1 VWGEV
6 WDSPAADACSA
17 RADRLM
23 ASPGAPG
30 HRRPWRLRPRDS
42 SGPYPHLPGH
52 RIRPPRPRIDR
63 GARRPRRSIRSS
75 NTILRLSSPG
85 PPRPIPWATGSPG
98 GSRRTPIASPT
109 PRTPRRL
116 RPPGTHAPPPLPRR
130 RRPHA
135 GLRSAVVAIGRAPAE
150 TPCPADGARGK
161 ATSAPGRPP
170 SRLTRPGEPRWR
182 RCAPPAPP
190 ARPWPRGW

>member
-1 VWGEV
+1 MLLGSNPLRVLGFSESPRVPLPPPPCPETESPHDREVVRAWRRRESNRCGRDEPNPPISLLLQRLWGVSTARV
-6 WDSPAADACSA
+6 WDSPAADACPA

-63 GARRPRRSIRSS
+63 GARRPRRSTRSS

-85 PPRPIPWATGSPG
+85 PPRPIPWATVSPG
-98 GSRRTPIASPT
+98 GSRRTSEPTCGAASS
-109 PRTPRRL
+109 RTGSPAL
-116 RPPGTHAPPPLPRR
+116 AAST
-130 RRPHA
+130 
-135 GLRSAVVAIGRAPAE
+135 AVTNG
-150 TPCPADGARGK
+150 
-161 ATSAPGRPP
+161 
-170 SRLTRPGEPRWR
+170 
-182 RCAPPAPP
+182 
-190 ARPWPRGW
+190 